1 GLEALRQGNF
11 DILLSDLMMPGT
23 DGIQLLRQGLQVD
36 PNLVGVIMT
45 GQGSIQTAVEA
56 MKVGA
61 FDYVLKPFR
70 LRQIRP
76 VVARAMEARRR
87 RVENAGVR
95 RFVGRQTSES
105 PRYQIVGNSPPI
117 KKVLQMVEKVA
128 GTDATVLVRGESGTG
143 KELVARALH
152 RNSLRHDKPL
162 VT

>member
-1 GLEALRQGNF
+1 LRQGNF

-70 LRQIRP
+70 LQQIRP
-76 VVARAMEARRR
+76 VLDRAME
-87 RVENAGVR
+87 VR
-95 RFVGRQTSES
+95 RLRRENVRWRRCVERLTFDPPRSQT
-105 PRYQIVGNSPPI
+105 VGNTPPI

-152 RNSLRHDKPL
+152 RNSL
-162 VT
+162 